1 MGAQPWTLT
10 QDFRSPKVNSCFL
23 RSSFTAELLSL
34 LCLFGFTSLFSLV
47 IAWSLHLELRRDFRA
62 ILKAHS
68 KRERDERAGIK
79 VRPLKALRQQK
90 QQGEFVALLY

>member
-1 MGAQPWTLT
+1 M
-10 QDFRSPKVNSCFL
+10 
-23 RSSFTAELLSL
+23 
-34 LCLFGFTSLFSLV
+34 
-47 IAWSLHLELRRDFRA
+47 ELRRDFRA